1 MNNLKKND
9 EVELEILNNGM
20 NFEGIARVDNKVVF
34 VPETLKGE
42 KVLARIIK
50 VNNSYC
56 IGKVQEFKTKDKS
69 RVEPFCNVYKR
80 CGGCSGQHIS
90 YEKQLD
96 IKYDI
101 VKNALDKQKVE
112 YNKLNRVIGMGIPYY
127 YRNKAQYPVRKNIE
141 GENKIG
147 FYAKR
152 SHEVIENEQCYI
164 QNEDIDKLSKEVF
177 KLLLLKG
184 FTGYN
189 EQNFTGDIRHIL
201 IRRGYHTSEMMIVIV
216 VNNKSIFEDVRIE
229 EIVDILSKNN
239 EDIKSIVL
247 NFNNS
252 KTNEILGK
260 EEKIVFGNGYITD
273 YIEDYMYYISP
284 RSFFQVNTTQA
295 EVLYNTLKE
304 LLKLKK
310 DEVLFD
316 LYSGVGSIG
325 IFLSNSVNKV
335 YGIEI
340 EEQAV
345 KMANM
350 NIEANNVENAEYI
363 AGSVENKIVE
373 FEKRKIKPDVIVV
386 DPPRKGLDLD
396 SIEYIIK
403 FRPKK
408 IGYVSCA
415 PSTLARDLKLL
426 STYYDIDT
434 ISPVDL
440 FPHSEHIENVALLKL
455 KDNV

>member
-1 MNNLKKND
+1 MKKNE
-9 EVELEILNNGM
+9 EVELDIINNGM
-20 NFEGIARVDNKVVF
+20 NFEGIARVNNEVIF
-34 VPETLKGE
+34 VPEAIAGE
-42 KVLARIIK
+42 KVLAKIIK
-50 VNNSYC
+50 VNSSYC
-56 IGKVQEFKTKDKS
+56 IGKIEELKVANKD
-69 RVEPFCNVYKR
+69 RVEPFCSVYKR

-90 YEKQLD
+90 YEKQLS
-96 IKYDI
+96 IKYDM
-101 VKNALDKQKVE
+101 VKNVLDKQKVE
-112 YNKLNRVIGMGIPYY
+112 YEKIEKVIGMGIPYY
-127 YRNKAQYPVRKNIE
+127 YRNKAQYPVRKCID

-164 QNEDIDKLSKEVF
+164 QNEDIDRLSKEVF

-189 EQNFTGDIRHIL
+189 EQDFTGDIRHIL
-201 IRRGYHTSEMMIVIV
+201 IRRGYHTSEIMIVIV

-247 NFNNS
+247 NLNNS

-260 EEKIVFGNGYITD
+260 EEKVVFGNEYITD
-273 YIEDYMYYISP
+273 YIGDYMYYISP
-284 RSFFQVNTTQA
+284 KSFFQVNTTQA

-304 LLKLKK
+304 LLNLKK

-325 IFLSNSVNKV
+325 IFLSDSVKKV

-350 NIEANNVENAEYI
+350 NIEANNVDNAEYI
-363 AGSVENKIVE
+363 AGSVESKIAE
-373 FEKRKIKPDVIVV
+373 FEERKIKPDVIVV
-386 DPPRKGLDLD
+386 DPPRKGLDLE

-455 KDNV
+455 KI

>member
-56 IGKVQEFKTKDKS
+56 IGKVQEFKTRDKS

-127 YRNKAQYPVRKNIE
+127 YRNKAQYPVRRNIE

-164 QNEDIDKLSKEVF
+164 QNEDIDRLSKEVF

-189 EQNFTGDIRHIL
+189 EQDFTGDIRHIL
-201 IRRGYHTSEMMIVIV
+201 IRRGYHTSEIMIVIV

-247 NFNNS
+247 NLNNS

-260 EEKIVFGNGYITD
+260 EEKVVFGNEYITD
-273 YIEDYMYYISP
+273 YIGDYMYYISP
-284 RSFFQVNTTQA
+284 KSFFQVNTTQA

-304 LLKLKK
+304 LLNLKK

-325 IFLSNSVNKV
+325 IFLSDSVKKV

-350 NIEANNVENAEYI
+350 NIEANNVDNAEYI
-363 AGSVENKIVE
+363 AGSVESKIAE
-373 FEKRKIKPDVIVV
+373 FEERKIKPDVIVV
-386 DPPRKGLDLD
+386 DPPRKGLDLE

-455 KDNV
+455 KI